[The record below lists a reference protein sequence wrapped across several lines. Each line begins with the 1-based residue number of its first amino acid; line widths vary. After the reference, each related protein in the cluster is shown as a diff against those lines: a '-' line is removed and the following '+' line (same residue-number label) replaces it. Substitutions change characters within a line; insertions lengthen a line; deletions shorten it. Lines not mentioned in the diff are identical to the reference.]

1 MKTLQEN
8 IDATLASQ
16 TAHVVTGLVEKGI
29 VEARALFLHEDGYRI
44 LDAKTPGFK
53 TLVHAYI
60 TREKPAAY
68 ALITDAIY
76 ASDQRQDQPCVLSAC
91 VLQSGLAKN
100 DCLLYKRD
108 AAGVELGDATPLF
121 LEEDFHK
128 YYDNPLDF
136 KQYNE
141 EILTKALDTIVEI
154 DKQAYME
161 FFLFQ
166 A

>member
-16 TAHVVTGLVEKGI
+16 AAYVVTGLVEKGK

-44 LDAKTPGFK
+44 LDAATPGFK
-53 TLVHAYI
+53 TLVHAYV

-76 ASDQRQDQPCVLSAC
+76 ASDQRQDQPCVLSSC
-91 VLQSGLAKN
+91 VLQSGQAKN
-100 DCLLYKRD
+100 DCVLYTRD
-108 AAGVELGDATPLF
+108 EAGVALGETVPLF
-121 LEEDFHK
+121 LDEDFLK
-128 YYDNPLDF
+128 YFDAALDF
-136 KQYNE
+136 QKYNVE
-141 EILTKALDTIVEI
+141 ALTKALDAVVEI